1 MEAMLFRN
9 PSVAIM
15 ASIQR
20 HNFMIKCNSREVVR
34 LSPDR
39 ATRLQSLKVVK
50 ITCRS
55 ANQSLAAAPGVLTF

>member
-20 HNFMIKCNSREVVR
+20 HNFVIKFVIAGKSYGSLQTEQPVCSR
-34 LSPDR
+34 
-39 ATRLQSLKVVK
+39 
-50 ITCRS
+50 
-55 ANQSLAAAPGVLTF
+55 